1 MPTRKLI
8 VDGKEIEADDGI
20 TLLQACELAGAEI
33 PRFCYH
39 ERLSVAGN
47 CRMCLVEWVGAP
59 KPQASCALQVR
70 DIMPN
75 KDGTPAKINT
85 TSPYARKAREGV
97 MEFLLINHP
106 LDCPICDQGGE
117 CDLQDQAMGYGRA
130 AFHRFNENKRAV
142 EDKYM
147 GPLVATIMTR
157 CIQCTRCVRFATEVA
172 GVPDLG
178 ATGRGE
184 DMEITTYLEKAFASE
199 LSGNVVDL
207 CPVGALTSKPY
218 AFNAR
223 PWELRKTESV
233 DVMDALGSAIR
244 IDTRGREVMRILP
257 RTNEDVNEE
266 WISDKARH
274 ACDGLVRQRLD
285 RPYVR
290 VGGKLKPVSWADAFA
305 AIAAK
310 VKDTGPEKMAAIVGD
325 LAAAEEI
332 KALKD
337 LMAALRVINLDCR
350 QDGAKISGG
359 PRQSY
364 LFNSTIAGVEAADA
378 ILLVGANPR
387 WDAPV
392 LNARI
397 RKGWLATGVKVANIG
412 PAVELTYPAQQLGTD
427 IAVLEQIAS
436 GSHDF
441 AKVLT
446 DAKRPMIVLGSGVLA
461 RKDGAAILK
470 LAAKIASDTGMIG
483 PAGTHAEGGW
493 NGFNILHTAASR
505 VAALDL
511 GFLPGAGGRDV
522 AAIVDGARK
531 GEIDFIYLLGA
542 DEIDL
547 AHLGRAFVVYQGS
560 HGDAG
565 AHHADVILPGAAY
578 TEKDGIYVNFEG
590 RVQRGRRAAFP
601 PGEAK
606 EDWAILRALSDV
618 LGVRLPY
625 DDRATLVAAI
635 EKDVTHFATLNDAP
649 VHADTSAATWGGVG
663 QSGALDSEPVTAAIE
678 DYYLTNPIARASETM
693 AKCSQEL
700 VHGATKMAAE

>member
-1 MPTRKLI
+1 MPSRKLI
-8 VDGKEIEADDGI
+8 IDGKEVEADDAI
-20 TLLQACELAGAEI
+20 TLLQACEQAGAEI

-147 GPLVATIMTR
+147 GPLVKTIMTR

-199 LSGNVVDL
+199 LSGNAVDL

-223 PWELRKTESV
+223 PWELKKTESI
-233 DVMDALGSAIR
+233 DVMDAQGCNIR
-244 IDTRGREVMRILP
+244 VDTRGPQVMRVLP
-257 RTNEDVNEE
+257 RLNEDVNEE

-274 ACDGLVRQRLD
+274 ACDGLGRQRLD
-285 RPYVR
+285 RPYIR
-290 VGGKLKPVSWADAFA
+290 TGGKLKPATWAEAFA

-310 VKDTGPEKMAAIVGD
+310 VKATSPDKMAAIVGD

-337 LMAALRVINLDCR
+337 LMTALRVKNLDCR
-350 QDGAKISGG
+350 QDGAKIGGG
-359 PRQSY
+359 PRQTY
-364 LFNSTIAGVEAADA
+364 LFNTGIAGVEAADA
-378 ILLVGANPR
+378 LLLVGANPR

-397 RKGWLATGVKVANIG
+397 RKAWLAGPLKIANIG
-412 PAVELTYPAQQLGTD
+412 PAADLTYPVEQLGANIT
-427 IAVLEQIAS
+427 VLEAIAN
-436 GSHDF
+436 GSHAF
-441 AKVLT
+441 AKTLK
-446 DAKRPMIVLGSGVLA
+446 DAKRPMIILGSGALTRA
-461 RKDGAAILK
+461 DGAAVLA
-470 LAAKIASDTGMIG
+470 LAAKIARDTGMIG
-483 PAGTHAEGGW
+483 PAGTHADGGW

-511 GFLPGAGGRDV
+511 GFLPGQGGRDLGG
-522 AAIVDGARK
+522 IVDGAQK
-531 GEIDFIYLLGA
+531 GEIDFLYLLGA
-542 DEIDL
+542 DEFDV
-547 AHLGRAFVVYQGS
+547 AHLGRAFIVYQGS

-578 TEKDGIYVNFEG
+578 TEKDGTYVNFEG
-590 RVQRGRRAAFP
+590 RVQQAGRAAFP

-606 EDWAILRALSDV
+606 EDWTILRALSDV
-618 LGVRLPY
+618 LGVKLPY
-625 DDRATLVAAI
+625 DDRAALLKALAA
-635 EKDVTHFATLNDAP
+635 DVTHFAAVNATP
-649 VHADTSAATWGGVG
+649 VHADDKPATWEGIGQAGPLNAGVAVG
-663 QSGALDSEPVTAAIE
+663 QGIS
-678 DYYLTNPIARASETM
+678 DYYLTNAIARASETM
-693 AKCSQEL
+693 AICSREFSG
-700 VHGATKMAAE
+700 GAKMAAE